1 MKNYFV
7 FILKS
12 AFFDFSR
19 NKGRTFLTS
28 LGILIGV
35 LSVILLI
42 AFGLGLKKYIND
54 QFESLGSNLLRVL
67 PGQILK
73 NGSFRGGGSNALNNI
88 RFDDK
93 DIVTLQRLKVVELV
107 VPVFTRTVN
116 ASVAKQ
122 TESGDLYAA
131 NEGVFVALN
140 AKAQYGTVFTKSDV
154 EKRSKV
160 VVLGPKIAKK
170 LFGTEDLAIGNN
182 IKVEDQTFKVIGVLE
197 SKGGGGF
204 GGPDLDSFIYMPFKT
219 AYVFNTDKKIFAIIV
234 KAKTDI
240 LLEDA
245 KTEIKTALLK
255 RYKEEDFSVIDQA
268 ELLGAISSIF
278 GIMNAVLVAI
288 AAISLIVG
296 GIGIMNIMFVT
307 VTERIKEI
315 GIRRALGARKK
326 DILYQFLIESVILSL
341 LGGLLGVL
349 LAFIIVTLIQKLF
362 PAYIDVG
369 SVALALGVSS
379 LIGIIFGVFPA
390 KKAADLSPID
400 AIRYE

>member
-1 MKNYFV
+1 MKNYFL

-35 LSVILLI
+35 LSVVLLI

-54 QFESLGSNLLRVL
+54 QFESLGTNLLRVL

-73 NGSFRGGGSNALNNI
+73 GGSFSSAGLLSI
-88 RFDDK
+88 QFDEK
-93 DIVTLQRLKVVELV
+93 DILTLQRLKSAEIV
-107 VPVFTRTVN
+107 VPVYTKSVTV
-116 ASVAKQ
+116 AVGKGS
-122 TESGDLYAA
+122 ESGNLYAA
-131 NEGVFVALN
+131 NEGIFTALN
-140 AKAQYGTVFTKSDV
+140 AHALYGQVFTKSDV

-160 VVLGPKIAKK
+160 VVLGPKIAAK
-170 LFGTEDLAIGNN
+170 LFGTQEQALDKNV
-182 IKVEDQTFKVIGVLE
+182 KVEGQTFKVKGILE

-204 GGPDLDSFIYMPFKT
+204 GGPDLDSFVYMPFRT
-219 AYVFNTDKKIFAIIV
+219 AFVFNTDKKVIAIIF
-234 KAKTDI
+234 KAKSDAS
-240 LLEDA
+240 LDDA
-245 KTEIKTALLK
+245 KSEVTTALLK
-255 RYKEEDFSVIDQA
+255 RYKADDFSVIDQA
-268 ELLGAISSIF
+268 QLLGAISSIF
-278 GIMNAVLVAI
+278 AIMNTILIAI

-315 GIRRALGARKK
+315 GIRRALGARKQ

-349 LAFIIVTLIQKLF
+349 LAFLIVTLIQKLF
-362 PAYIDVG
+362 PAYIDIG

-379 LIGIIFGVFPA
+379 LIGIVFGVFPA
-390 KKAADLSPID
+390 KRAADLSPID